1 MRNGTCLR
9 VKEVYT
15 LALVQDAT
23 SERQRSNL
31 TTCNIKFQPRARIKC
46 TRHPLA
52 TAPPGIINKERP
64 LLLATTSI
72 LRQVSKPYDIQ
83 GLTESARAAT

>member
-1 MRNGTCLR
+1 MRNDTCLR
-9 VKEVYT
+9 VEEVYT

-23 SERQRSNL
+23 SERRRSNP
-31 TTCNIKFQPRARIKC
+31 TTCNIKFQPAARVKF

-52 TAPPGIINKERP
+52 TVPSGIIDEERS
-64 LLLATTSI
+64 LLLVMINI
-72 LRQVSKPYDIQ
+72 LRPVSEPYNNQ